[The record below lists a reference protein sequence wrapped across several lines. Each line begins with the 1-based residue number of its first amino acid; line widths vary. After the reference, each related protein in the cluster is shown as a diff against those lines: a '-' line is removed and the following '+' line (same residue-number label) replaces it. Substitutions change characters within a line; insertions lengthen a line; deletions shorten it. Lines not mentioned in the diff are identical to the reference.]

1 MTYLMKGQQP
11 ISVTAVTQQL
21 KPAIYPKVDDDA
33 TIIVAYP
40 DAQCVIQ
47 ASWNWPFGRKDM
59 DVYGETG
66 YILVSNNTR
75 MIVRN
80 KKSSVQK
87 SLDVT
92 LSEVGVYQDP
102 FSYFADVVKGKI
114 QVPKNGLYS
123 LENNMTVVRILDA
136 ARESAKSGKTVFFK

>member
-1 MTYLMKGQQP
+1 MTYLMKGQAP

-66 YILVSNNTR
+66 YILVSNNTK
-75 MIVRN
+75 MLVRN
-80 KKSSVQK
+80 TKSGAEK
-87 SLDVT
+87 SREIALAD
-92 LSEVGVYQDP
+92 VGVYQDP

-123 LENNMTVVRILDA
+123 LENNLTVVRILDA
-136 ARESAKSGKTVFFK
+136 ARESAKSGKTVFLR